1 LGGIPVCDNFIGGTG
16 YCPYSRQRQTLSM
29 IQELEQEYSALQQKV
44 RELREY
50 L

>member
-1 LGGIPVCDNFIGGTG
+1 VCDNFCRGAAGAL
-16 YCPYSRQRQTLSM
+16 PQTKEGNHDDM
-29 IQELEQEYSALQQKV
+29 IQELEQEYTPLTTKV